1 MTVTDRRYTRYLVNE
16 GTLKTQ
22 HIKQL
27 GIFGLL
33 GGWGECKVR
42 DLSLAGALVLTKRKL
57 GVGDRVELKLVGRDG
72 VEMRFQC
79 AVANASTDHKFG
91 GFKLG
96 VCITEP
102 AHGSL
107 EHQFLTALP
116 NLFPAAP

>member
-1 MTVTDRRYTRYLVNE
+1 MTVTDRRYTRYLVND
-16 GTLKTQ
+16 GALKSQ
-22 HIKQL
+22 LIKQL

-57 GVGDRVELKLVGRDG
+57 GIGDRIELKLVGRDG

-79 AVANASTDHKFG
+79 AVANASSDHKFG

-96 VCITEP
+96 VSISEP
-102 AHGSL
+102 AHGSP
-107 EHQFLTALP
+107 EHQFLTSLSSI
-116 NLFPAAP
+116 FPVAP